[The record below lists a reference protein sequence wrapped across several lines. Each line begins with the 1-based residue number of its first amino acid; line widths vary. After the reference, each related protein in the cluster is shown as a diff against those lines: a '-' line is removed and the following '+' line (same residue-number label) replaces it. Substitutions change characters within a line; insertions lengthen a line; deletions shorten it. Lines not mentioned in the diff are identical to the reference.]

1 MMQLSQISQAV
12 SGRMLGRDVMLQ
24 GISINTRTDCENR
37 LFVALRGE
45 RFDAHD
51 FIDQAQD
58 AGAGAALIE
67 RLAEEKVETAELPS
81 VVVEDTHQAL
91 KDLASWWRGQFVLPL
106 IGVTGSVG
114 KTSVKEMLG
123 VIFQQIGR
131 GVVTK
136 GNLNN
141 EIGVPL
147 TLMRL
152 RLDDHYAIVEMGMN
166 HAGEIS
172 RITQIARPTIA
183 LINNAAAAHLEGLGS
198 IAAVAQA
205 KAEIFEGLAPDGVA
219 VINNDDAF
227 AEQWKQQVGKRRIVT
242 FALNNDADVTAS
254 YQQID
259 NVLSIKVSGLGFDFD
274 VQIATVGE
282 HNVANALAAIA
293 TALAA
298 NIPIAKIQAGLR
310 EYRPISG
317 RLNLQSYGS
326 VTLIDDTYNASPLS
340 MRAAI
345 KVLAAYQD
353 TTLIIGDMAELGAAA
368 EQEHKQLGRV
378 IAEAGIDNLLVC
390 GQFAER
396 VMQGYQSKGAERAQ
410 SFKSQAEL
418 IEFADRHIDM
428 GAVLIKGSRSA
439 QMENVVVAL
448 QAKFRANLDG
458 QGDH

>member
-1 MMQLSQISQAV
+1 MQLSQITQAV
-12 SGRMLGRDVMLQ
+12 SGRMLGSDVLVQ
-24 GISINTRTDCENR
+24 GVSINTRTDCQNR

-51 FIDQAQD
+51 FIDQARD

-67 RLAEEKVETAELPS
+67 EVAEKKVETSELPS
-81 VVVEDTHQAL
+81 VVVESTHQAL
-91 KDLASWWRGQFVLPL
+91 KDLAGWWRSQFVLPL

-123 VIFQQIGR
+123 AIFQEIGT

-152 RLDDHYAIVEMGMN
+152 GADDNYAIVEMGMN

-172 RITQIARPTIA
+172 RISRMAKPTIA

-219 VINNDDAF
+219 IINNDDEF
-227 AEQWKQQVGKRRIVT
+227 AEQWTQQVGKRRIIT
-242 FALNNDADVTAS
+242 FALNNDADVTAT
-254 YQQID
+254 YQQVD
-259 NVLSIKVSGLGFDFD
+259 NKLILSVVGLENNFE

-293 TALAA
+293 TSLAA
-298 NIPIAKIQAGLR
+298 NIPVAKIQAGLQS
-310 EYRPISG
+310 YQPISG
-317 RLNLQSYGS
+317 RLDLQSYGPI
-326 VTLIDDTYNASPLS
+326 TLIDDTYNANPLS

-345 KVLAAYQD
+345 KVLASYKN

-368 EQEHKQLGRV
+368 EQEHRQLGQV
-378 IAEAGIDNLLVC
+378 IAESDIDTVLVC
-390 GQFAER
+390 GKYADLVLKGCR
-396 VMQGYQSKGAERAQ
+396 SKGAKQTFA
-410 SFKSQAEL
+410 FKSQSKL
-418 IEFADRHIDM
+418 IEFTDQHIDG
-428 GAVLIKGSRSA
+428 GAVLVKGSRSA
-439 QMENVVVAL
+439 QMENVVMVL
-448 QAKFRANLDG
+448 REKFQANFNGRGK
-458 QGDH
+458 H